1 VGNQAAA
8 VMPTVK
14 TLSGEGGVIIGA
26 AAVLA
31 VGGAFLGRK
40 GMRKKPHEEMKKEN
54 EMGGGVV

>member
-1 VGNQAAA
+1 
-8 VMPTVK
+8 MPTVK